1 MVAHSGFVHPTNK
14 VIVQGKPEVL
24 DRTAEE
30 AGIKPGMVVKRGT
43 TQDLIK
49 IGDYSTQALGFAGYE
64 QASQPNFSTTSIY
77 EVNRPE
83 GLTGTYAQGA
93 KVPVLYLANFILLS
107 KMQAGSAAFKGDD
120 LACLSGGELVAG
132 KMVDK
137 GFAIRIPFVKK
148 TTEFATGL
156 VLPAGAIVSDV
167 FIEAST
173 VAESS
178 YIDVGLLE
186 TGEDRETGGDSDG
199 FLDGESCAVA
209 GRVQHVEVAAL
220 AASNTLGELLVASD
234 IEDATTGTPL
244 FYSIPKKHVC
254 DGVAKTVSYKTSE
267 HTVAGDI
274 YIVIEGLKVIAQ
286 SVEDVNAGAAVLVR
300 SLL

>member
-24 DRTAEE
+24 DRTAEVDT
-30 AGIKPGMVVKRGT
+30 IKPGLVVKRGT

-49 IGDYSTQALGFAGYE
+49 LGDFSTQALGFAGYE

-83 GLTGTYAQGA
+83 GLTGAYATGA
-93 KVPVLYLANFILLS
+93 KVPVLYLANFVLLS

-132 KMVDK
+132 KITDK

-148 TTEFATGL
+148 TSEFATGF
-156 VLPAGAIVSDV
+156 VLPAGAIISDV
-167 FIEAST
+167 FVEVSTAVASST
-173 VAESS
+173 
-178 YIDVGLLE
+178 INVGLLE
-186 TGEDRETGGDSDG
+186 TGDDAEAGGDADG
-199 FLDGESCAVA
+199 FLVAESCAGK
-209 GRVQHVEVAAL
+209 GRVQHKEFDADATN
-220 AASNTLGELLVASD
+220 NTLGALLVAGD
-234 IEDATTGTPL
+234 IKTADSPAL
-244 FYSIPKKHVC
+244 YYSVPKKHVC
-254 DGVAKTVSYKTSE
+254 DGVAKTVSYTTSN
-267 HTVAGDI
+267 HTIAGDI
-274 YIVIEGLKVIAQ
+274 YIVVEGLKPIAQ
-286 SVEDVNAGAAVLVR
+286 SVEDVSAGAAVLVR